1 MKTNSANSIAGSTAA
16 AARALA
22 EAVPA
27 ARHELADGAMRAR
40 GQLSAG
46 VVEAREH
53 LEEGR
58 TRLTDALDA
67 AVAATRSGLRDYRR
81 QAELQRDAAAE
92 RAHELRA
99 MVAARPTGLPLCARC
114 LCGRRA
120 AAHDAARDQVAGSG
134 SDSESNV
141 RVPRRGLQQ
150 SRTDALQA
158 AGSKRSEASGICQP
172 IAAARGD
179 QRAQFVRAFGR
190 RIALQY
196 GLAAVVAKA

>member
-58 TRLTDALDA
+58 TRLTDALDS
-67 AVAATRSGLRDYRR
+67 AVAATRSGDRFAAPLTSLTIVVGCPSSPKTAGMRR
-81 QAELQRDAAAE
+81 SDAAA
-92 RAHELRA
+92 
-99 MVAARPTGLPLCARC
+99 VANP
-114 LCGRRA
+114 
-120 AAHDAARDQVAGSG
+120 
-134 SDSESNV
+134 
-141 RVPRRGLQQ
+141 PRRDRPNCG
-150 SRTDALQA
+150 
-158 AGSKRSEASGICQP
+158 EAERECGFCGERLRVC
-172 IAAARGD
+172 IAAVCGATPCACDPG
-179 QRAQFVRAFGR
+179 VPS
-190 RIALQY
+190 
-196 GLAAVVAKA
+196 

>member
-99 MVAARPTGLPLCARC
+99 MVAARGRDGLAYSAGLGALAAGSLQGIGTRLLKSAARHPYIAFGIAAGAC
-114 LCGRRA
+114 YLIARGVMRRRTATAKAAGAKRQTRRPRGNARSAQAKERRA
-120 AAHDAARDQVAGSG
+120 ANG
-134 SDSESNV
+134 N
-141 RVPRRGLQQ
+141 
-150 SRTDALQA
+150 
-158 AGSKRSEASGICQP
+158 ASG
-172 IAAARGD
+172 
-179 QRAQFVRAFGR
+179 
-190 RIALQY
+190 
-196 GLAAVVAKA
+196 